1 MPRPHH
7 CRSTLRAARQIVAA
21 VAGARTGIA
30 SGSALAPALIAHSPP
45 PPPPLAAAPPHSFR
59 SSAFPAFEGA
69 AVRGTARHGGLPA
82 YAGALLSAAA
92 AAVAAAVVAGEE
104 TLARSECEGVER
116 GMNGRETRG
125 AEMGERKG
133 EEVREKERGAA
144 TAERGE
150 EKGAGEGE
158 GEKERGAERGGLAAE
173 VRAGLVAAV
182 GEEGVVEEWD
192 ERHSHAKPWNS
203 YHQVAKLP
211 AAVVYPR
218 STEQV
223 AAVVRVCAQHGVPV
237 VAYGGGTSLEGHTTT
252 PMGGVTINMTRMA
265 SVLAVHAADMDAVVQ
280 PGITW
285 GALNDHLR
293 PLGLFFPLDPGPG
306 ATIGGMA
313 ATRCSGSLAVRYG
326 TMRDNVIALKAVLAS
341 GEVVKTAARTRKS
354 AAGYDLTRLLI
365 GSEGTL
371 GVITEVTV
379 RLHRIPTLSAVAMC
393 PFPSIRA
400 AADAAIATVHSGVEA
415 SRVELL
421 DDVMLRAFNQAN
433 GYSYPQQPTLMFE
446 LTAATPEHLAQQ
458 LAVVRGVAE
467 AHGAGKMRFAEGE
480 EEKRELWRARKEA
493 LWAAYSLRPGT
504 EPLITDVCVPLSRLA
519 ECMDATKA
527 DVQRSALPCPMLAH
541 AGDGNFHV
549 CIFFDPTSAEETAEA
564 KALSAA
570 ITLRALAMDGTCTG
584 EHGVGVGK
592 TQYLERE
599 LGQEAVGAM
608 QAVKDAL
615 DPQGI
620 LNPGKVLP
628 PRPHCLS

>member
-7 CRSTLRAARQIVAA
+7 RSTLAVARRFVAA
-21 VAGARTGIA
+21 VANARSDIAPGTART
-30 SGSALAPALIAHSPP
+30 PALLELSAPP
-45 PPPPLAAAPPHSFR
+45 PPAPLAATPAHSFR
-59 SSAFPAFEGA
+59 ISALPALRGA
-69 AVRGTARHGGLPA
+69 AGGNSPLTH
-82 YAGALLSAAA
+82 AGAVLSAAA
-92 AAVAAAVVAGEE
+92 AAIAAAVVAEE
-104 TLARSECEGVER
+104 GSAALTECE
-116 GMNGRETRG
+116 
-125 AEMGERKG
+125 
-133 EEVREKERGAA
+133 
-144 TAERGE
+144 
-150 EKGAGEGE
+150 
-158 GEKERGAERGGLAAE
+158 GAERGKGGSEEREEQEAVRAEKGEEAAKGAFKGEGVAERGAVMRALSAE

-182 GEEGVVEEWD
+182 GEEGVEEGKE
-192 ERHSHAKPWNS
+192 ERQSHAKPWNS
-203 YHQVAKLP
+203 YHPISALP
-211 AAVVYPR
+211 AAVVFPR

-223 AAVVRVCAQHGVPV
+223 AAVVRVCAEHGVPV

-252 PMGGVTINMTRMA
+252 PMGGVSINMTRMNQ
-265 SVLAVHAADMDAVVQ
+265 VLAVHEGDMDAVVQ

-285 GALNDHLR
+285 GDLNARLA

-306 ATIGGMA
+306 ATLGGMA

-326 TMRDNVIALKAVLAS
+326 TMRDNVISLQAVLAN
-341 GEVVKTAARTRKS
+341 GEVVRTAARARKS
-354 AAGYDLTRLLI
+354 AAGYDLTRLLV

-371 GVITEVTV
+371 AVITELTV
-379 RLHRIPTLSAVAMC
+379 RLHRIPPLSAVAMC

-400 AADAAIATVHSGVEA
+400 AADAAIATVHSGVQA

-421 DDVMLRAFNQAN
+421 DEVMVGAFNSAN
-433 GYSYPQQPTLMFE
+433 GYCYPHCPTLMLE
-446 LTAATPEHLAQQ
+446 VTAETPQHLEQQ
-458 LAVVRGVAE
+458 LAAVKAVAE
-467 AHGAGKMRFAEGE
+467 RHGAEEMRFAEGE

-519 ECMDATKA
+519 ECMDATKS

-549 CIFFDPTSAEETAEA
+549 CIFFDPSSAEETAEA

-599 LGQEAVGAM
+599 VGAGAVAAM

-615 DPQGI
+615 DPHGI

-628 PRPHCLS
+628 PRPPCLS

>member
-92 AAVAAAVVAGEE
+92 AAVAAARGDEWERNAGSRDGR
-104 TLARSECEGVER
+104 AQGGGGEGEGEGGSDSGEGGRER
-116 GMNGRETRG
+116 G
-125 AEMGERKG
+125 
-133 EEVREKERGAA
+133 
-144 TAERGE
+144 
-150 EKGAGEGE
+150 GEGE

-211 AAVVYPR
+211 AAVVYP
-218 STEQV
+218 S
-223 AAVVRVCAQHGVPV
+223 
-237 VAYGGGTSLEGHTTT
+237 
-252 PMGGVTINMTRMA
+252 
-265 SVLAVHAADMDAVVQ
+265 

-285 GALNDHLR
+285 GRPQRPPAP

-400 AADAAIATVHSGVEA
+400 AADAAIATVHSGVE
-415 SRVELL
+415 
-421 DDVMLRAFNQAN
+421 
-433 GYSYPQQPTLMFE
+433 
-446 LTAATPEHLAQQ
+446 
-458 LAVVRGVAE
+458 
-467 AHGAGKMRFAEGE
+467 
-480 EEKRELWRARKEA
+480 
-493 LWAAYSLRPGT
+493 
-504 EPLITDVCVPLSRLA
+504 
-519 ECMDATKA
+519 
-527 DVQRSALPCPMLAH
+527 
-541 AGDGNFHV
+541 
-549 CIFFDPTSAEETAEA
+549 
-564 KALSAA
+564 
-570 ITLRALAMDGTCTG
+570 
-584 EHGVGVGK
+584 
-592 TQYLERE
+592 
-599 LGQEAVGAM
+599 
-608 QAVKDAL
+608 
-615 DPQGI
+615 
-620 LNPGKVLP
+620 
-628 PRPHCLS
+628 

>member
-1 MPRPHH
+1 MPRAHH
-7 CRSTLRAARQIVAA
+7 RSTLAVARRFVAA
-21 VAGARTGIA
+21 VANARSDIAPGSART
-30 SGSALAPALIAHSPP
+30 PALIELSASPLP
-45 PPPPLAAAPPHSFR
+45 APLAATPAHSFR
-59 SSAFPAFEGA
+59 ISAFPALRGA
-69 AVRGTARHGGLPA
+69 AGRNSPLTHAGTV
-82 YAGALLSAAA
+82 LSAAA
-92 AAVAAAVVAGEE
+92 AAMAAAVVAGEGSAAH
-104 TLARSECEGVER
+104 TECE
-116 GMNGRETRG
+116 
-125 AEMGERKG
+125 
-133 EEVREKERGAA
+133 
-144 TAERGE
+144 
-150 EKGAGEGE
+150 
-158 GEKERGAERGGLAAE
+158 GAERGTSENEEGEGKEAVSVEIREKAEKGVAERRAVVSLLSAE

-182 GEEGVVEEWD
+182 GEEGVEEGEE
-192 ERHSHAKPWNS
+192 ERQSHAKPWNS
-203 YHQVAKLP
+203 YHPVSALP
-211 AAVVYPR
+211 AAVVLPR

-223 AAVVRVCAQHGVPV
+223 AAVVRVCAEHGVPV

-252 PMGGVTINMTRMA
+252 PMGGVSINMTRMNQ
-265 SVLAVHAADMDAVVQ
+265 VLAVHEGDMDAVVQ

-285 GALNDHLR
+285 GDLNAHLA

-306 ATIGGMA
+306 ATLGGMA

-326 TMRDNVIALKAVLAS
+326 TMRDNVISLQAVLAN
-341 GEVVKTAARTRKS
+341 GEVVRTAARARKS
-354 AAGYDLTRLLI
+354 AAGYDLTRLLV

-371 GVITEVTV
+371 AVITELTV
-379 RLHRIPTLSAVAMC
+379 RLHRIPPLSAVAMC

-400 AADAAIATVHSGVEA
+400 AADAAIATVHSGVQA

-421 DDVMLRAFNQAN
+421 DEVMVGAFNSAN
-433 GYSYPQQPTLMFE
+433 GYCYPHRPTLMLE
-446 LTAATPEHLAQQ
+446 VTAETPQHLEQQ
-458 LAVVRGVAE
+458 LAAVRAVAE
-467 AHGAGKMRFAEGE
+467 RHGAEEMRFAEGE

-519 ECMDATKA
+519 ECMDATKS

-549 CIFFDPTSAEETAEA
+549 CIFFDPSSAEETAEA

-599 LGQEAVGAM
+599 VGAGAVAAM

-615 DPQGI
+615 DPHGI

-628 PRPHCLS
+628 PRPPCLS

>member
-1 MPRPHH
+1 MPRPHP
-7 CRSTLRAARQIVAA
+7 RSTLAVARRFVAA
-21 VAGARTGIA
+21 VADARSDITP
-30 SGSALAPALIAHSPP
+30 GSARSPALIELSAPP
-45 PPPPLAAAPPHSFR
+45 PPAPLAATPAHSFR
-59 SSAFPAFEGA
+59 ISAFPALRGA
-69 AVRGTARHGGLPA
+69 AEGDSSRRALPTH
-82 YAGALLSAAA
+82 AGAVLSAAVA
-92 AAVAAAVVAGEE
+92 AISAAVVAGEGSAAH
-104 TLARSECEGVER
+104 TECEGAER
-116 GMNGRETRG
+116 VKGGSAGEEEQENGGG
-125 AEMGERKG
+125 AEGA
-133 EEVREKERGAA
+133 EEAG
-144 TAERGE
+144 
-150 EKGAGEGE
+150 KGAVNGEGV
-158 GEKERGAERGGLAAE
+158 AEHAAAVSALSAE

-182 GEEGVVEEWD
+182 GEEGVEEGES
-192 ERHSHAKPWNS
+192 ERQSHAKPWNS
-203 YHQVAKLP
+203 YHQVAALP

-223 AAVVRVCAQHGVPV
+223 AAVVRVCAQHGVAV

-252 PMGGVTINMTRMA
+252 PMGGVSINMTRMNQ
-265 SVLAVHAADMDAVVQ
+265 VLAVHEGDMDAVVQ

-285 GALNDHLR
+285 GDLNARLA

-306 ATIGGMA
+306 ATLGGMA
-313 ATRCSGSLAVRYG
+313 ATRCSGSLAVRYS
-326 TMRDNVIALKAVLAS
+326 TMRDNVIALQAVLAN
-341 GEVVKTAARTRKS
+341 GEVVRTAARARKS
-354 AAGYDLTRLLI
+354 AAGYDLTRLLV

-371 GVITEVTV
+371 AIITELTV
-379 RLHRIPTLSAVAMC
+379 RLHRIPPLSAVAMC

-400 AADAAIATVHSGVEA
+400 AADAAIATVHSGVQA
-415 SRVELL
+415 SRLEML
-421 DDVMLRAFNQAN
+421 DEVMVGAFNSAN
-433 GYSYPQQPTLMFE
+433 GYSYPHRPTLMLE
-446 LTAATPEHLAQQ
+446 VTADTPQHLQQQ
-458 LAVVRGVAE
+458 LAAVRAVAQR
-467 AHGAGKMRFAEGE
+467 HGAEEMRFAEGE

-527 DVQRSALPCPMLAH
+527 DVQRSSLPCPMLAH

-549 CIFFDPTSAEETAEA
+549 CIFFDPTSPEETAEA

-592 TQYLERE
+592 TQYLEKE
-599 LGQEAVGAM
+599 VGAGAVAAM

-628 PRPHCLS
+628 PRPPCLS